1 MYARSVINTK
11 GSSRSSDAYSLTV
24 GVGVKNPTHDI
35 KLTDLNGIEAGL
47 ILSNRSGRQDPR
59 GMSISSMPRTAL
71 QMSQGNGGYDDML
84 PPFVTEVQ
92 STWIGGR
99 AQDTFSNDRTRF
111 ADSYRLDTTKEF
123 PICAPKVSAQIGISE
138 GDVTFGGTP
147 TYQIDVTSGAGMTTY
162 TPSNT
167 TTITG
172 LTVRITCSLL
182 IPNDWAKLCY
192 SLVVSETTPT
202 CADYVTASDFD
213 SSVLIMNNIYYP
225 GETINLYA
233 NTTVDA
239 GKTVYIIM
247 KAFSFTNLPNNWGSI
262 KVFTAPV
269 TDVNFYRT
277 SSIYQWELVESNAF
291 LDCTINTIIN
301 YDIKMFEY
309 RRQLYAIKNDLNR
322 AGASLYMNGWRGVAD
337 VNTSYSVLADATQT
351 GIATWANDAA
361 KGCIVLIIN
370 GTGVNQAQPWRYVS
384 SSADGVLT
392 LSTQWDIKPD
402 TTTEYVVLN
411 SDKWFVVSTTVGEV
425 DYMAKAVTSVAAV
438 KDYLV
443 FAFGDADEMS
453 YYRFGCVSGAASEKW
468 AVDTANKADLLCPIV
483 NEYGDLKLWR
493 ADCDDCWVDCADV
506 PDWLTPWTSPPAL
519 LFDVNAHER
528 ADLLLQQQ
536 RAVVD
541 WDTENAKGDKD
552 TGYLTSLERTI
563 LDLDYQISSHA
574 AEGEAVGTGP
584 DLVDPEGVTYITTAA
599 STAHKYLPTKIYC
612 GNTNARITNII
623 GYGQPE
629 IPYILKEDG
638 FGSVYNNIYQQM
650 PVGEMSS
657 VRSEDNGKSAMQF
670 GVYMYFNLA
679 GGMLER
685 YYDQRLD
692 DIGPNRDEGLPINRQ
707 GEIRKIIPYPGRF
720 YAAVD
725 AGFSGYSSVLC
736 NNMLGWHEIY
746 RSNVMGARINDI
758 YIQSIPG
765 NQYVDRLWISEGMDL
780 IALPIALAPLSQSQ
794 YPYFGY
800 RDVESSGYIETSW
813 IDFDLKDVEKYF
825 HSVTVFS
832 DYSGDVKTGNEYEIN
847 VWFRV
852 DGDNEWSYAGRAKAS
867 EVVDG
872 KRQVGV
878 KEIELRYYSPI
889 HQTPHNV
896 SGKKIKFKISLTP
909 MADEY
914 ETPRLKAL
922 LVNAVL
928 RMPIK
933 RSWNVT
939 FMLEPMKDLQG
950 RQLTDTPAL
959 LYNQLYTWAN
969 SKTHATPLLMRTN
982 DAITDNKYVFI
993 DPASITPFQAV
1004 AQMGDGSGNQEYRHI
1019 ATMTIYEV

>member
-11 GSSRSSDAYSLTV
+11 GFSRSSDAYSLTA
-24 GVGVKNPTHDI
+24 GVGTKNPTHDI

-47 ILSNRSGRQDPR
+47 ILANRNGRQDPR
-59 GMSISSMPRTAL
+59 GMSVSSMPRTAL

-111 ADSYRLDTTKEF
+111 YDSFRLDSTKEF
-123 PICAPKVSAQIGISE
+123 PVCGPKALAQTGIDTAGSVAVGDGVTRYMMIASLAFPVLAVYKPTAEMNVTQIDIKISSAQE
-138 GDVTFGGTP
+138 GWTLYYSVIAGLEQPSYTTYATKAGYAYSKHIDDTIPSTNLGEWVSLPITSTNVTTDKYLYLVLLGVPDGESW
-147 TYQIDVTSGAGMTTY
+147 SGATLTY
-162 TPSNT
+162 TTPCANSGVYRST
-167 TTITG
+167 PAG
-172 LTVRITCSLL
+172 SEWATVAADSFLHAIIYETVEF
-182 IPNDWAKLCY
+182 DVKL
-192 SLVVSETTPT
+192 
-202 CADYVTASDFD
+202 
-213 SSVLIMNNIYYP
+213 
-225 GETINLYA
+225 
-233 NTTVDA
+233 
-239 GKTVYIIM
+239 
-247 KAFSFTNLPNNWGSI
+247 
-262 KVFTAPV
+262 
-269 TDVNFYRT
+269 
-277 SSIYQWELVESNAF
+277 
-291 LDCTINTIIN
+291 
-301 YDIKMFEY
+301 FEY
-309 RRQLYAIKNDLNR
+309 KRQLYLVKNNIR
-322 AGASLYMNGWRGVAD
+322 AGTADLMMNGWRGVAD
-337 VNTSYSVLADATQT
+337 TSTASTLADSTQSGWAATSEYPNGT
-351 GIATWANDAA
+351 AA
-361 KGCIVLIIN
+361 GCIVLIIN
-370 GTGVNQAQPWRYVS
+370 GPGEKEEQPWRYVT
-384 SSADGVLT
+384 SSADGVLNV
-392 LSTQWDIKPD
+392 STPWK
-402 TTTEYVVLN
+402 TTPTNTSEYVVLG
-411 SDKWFVVSTTVGEV
+411 SDQWFDITTSVGDPAV
-425 DYMAKAVTSVAAV
+425 DYLSKPVTSVVTV
-438 KDYLV
+438 KDYVV
-443 FAFGDADEMS
+443 FAFGDDAKLS
-453 YYRFGCVSGAASEKW
+453 YYCVDQNSNAFREQWGADA
-468 AVDTANKADLLCPIV
+468 TYYADLLCPIV
-483 NEYGDLKLWR
+483 NENGDLKLWR
-493 ADCDDCWVDCADV
+493 ADCDDCWVDCSDV
-506 PDWLTPWTSPPAL
+506 PAFAGAM
-519 LFDVNAHER
+519 LFDVSAHER
-528 ADLLLQQQ
+528 ADALLQQQ
-536 RAVVD
+536 RARDDYTV
-541 WDTENAKGDKD
+541 ENAKGDKD
-552 TGYLTSLERTI
+552 AGYLVSLIRTI
-563 LDLDYQISSHA
+563 YDLEYQITAHT
-574 AEGEAVGTGP
+574 AEAEDNSDGAGP
-584 DLVDPEGVTYITTAA
+584 TLADVTYI
-599 STAHKYLPTKIYC
+599 SDNPSVAHKYLPQKIYC
-612 GNTNARITNII
+612 GNTNARIVNIV

-638 FGSVYNNIYQQM
+638 FGSIYNNIYQEM
-650 PVGEMSS
+650 PIGEMAT
-657 VRSEDNGKSAMQF
+657 VRSEDNGQAAMQY
-670 GVYMYFNLA
+670 GVYLYFNIA

-725 AGFSGYSSVLC
+725 AGFNGYSSVLC

-765 NQYVDRLWISEGMDL
+765 NSYVDRLWVSEATSVV
-780 IALPIALAPLSQSQ
+780 ALPISIAPLQQ
-794 YPYFGY
+794 YKYPYYGY
-800 RDVESSGYIETSW
+800 RDVDSSGYIETSW

-825 HSVTVFS
+825 HSITVFS
-832 DYSGDVKTGNEYEIN
+832 DYSGDVETGDEYQIN

-889 HQTPHNV
+889 RETPHNV

>member
-11 GSSRSSDAYSLTV
+11 VFKRSSDAYSLTV

-123 PICAPKVSAQIGISE
+123 PICAPKVSAQTGLLPSSNIVVSGDSSYTLSIGGSGPFLFEYQNMPALTVTGITLYNVNIGSYTRLYYSVIAADSLPDYASYDTAAEQMYSIYFKE
-138 GDVTFGGTP
+138 GASGSIYLPIPATAVASGKNLYIILFASSSVVITL
-147 TYQIDVTSGAGMTTY
+147 TYF
-162 TPSNT
+162 
-167 TTITG
+167 ITG
-172 LTVRITCSLL
+172 VNMYFY
-182 IPNDWAKLCY
+182 PNWNATAEDQFIQSTIHTEIECDVKL
-192 SLVVSETTPT
+192 
-202 CADYVTASDFD
+202 
-213 SSVLIMNNIYYP
+213 
-225 GETINLYA
+225 
-233 NTTVDA
+233 
-239 GKTVYIIM
+239 
-247 KAFSFTNLPNNWGSI
+247 
-262 KVFTAPV
+262 
-269 TDVNFYRT
+269 
-277 SSIYQWELVESNAF
+277 
-291 LDCTINTIIN
+291 
-301 YDIKMFEY
+301 FEY
-309 RRQLYAIKNDLNR
+309 KRQVYATLN
-322 AGASLYMNGWRGVAD
+322 ATNKASAELYMNGWRGVAD
-337 VNTSYSVLADATQT
+337 ENASYSVLADATQT
-351 GIATWANDAA
+351 GWANNSA
-361 KGCIVLIIN
+361 KDCIVLIIN
-370 GTGVNQAQPWRYVS
+370 GTGESEAQPWRHIVS
-384 SSADGVLT
+384 STSGVLT
-392 LSTQWDIKPD
+392 LSTPWKIKPD
-402 TTTEYVVLN
+402 TTTEYVVLG
-411 SDKWFVVSTTVGEV
+411 SDKWFAVSTKPAEV
-425 DYMAKAVTSVAAV
+425 EYFSKAVTAIAPV
-438 KDYLV
+438 KDYIV
-443 FAFGDADEMS
+443 FAFGDGQYLS
-453 YYRFGCVSGAASEKW
+453 YYRNGQVAGAFAENW
-468 AVDTANKADLLCPIV
+468 AMDAAYKADLLCPIV
-483 NEYGDLKLWR
+483 NEFGDLKLWR
-493 ADCDDCWVDCADV
+493 ADTDDCWVDCSDV
-506 PDWLTPWTSPPAL
+506 PDWLTPWTSPPTL
-519 LFDVNAHER
+519 LFDVSAHER
-528 ADLLLQQQ
+528 ADALLQQQ
-536 RAVVD
+536 RAVYD
-541 WDTENAKGDKD
+541 WDTENAKADKD

-563 LDLDYQISSHA
+563 FDLDYQISAHTTENETKA
-574 AEGEAVGTGP
+574 DGTGP
-584 DLVDPEGVTYITTAA
+584 DLVAQGVTYITTDP
-599 STAHKYLPTKIYC
+599 SVAHKYLPQKIYC
-612 GNTNARITNII
+612 GNTNARIVNIV

-638 FGSVYNNIYQQM
+638 FGSIYNNIYQEM
-650 PVGEMSS
+650 PIGEMAT
-657 VRSEDNGKSAMQF
+657 VRSEDNGQAAMQY
-670 GVYMYFNLA
+670 GVYLYFNIA

-707 GEIRKIIPYPGRF
+707 GEIKKIIPYPGR
-720 YAAVD
+720 YYVAVD
-725 AGFSGYSSVLC
+725 AGFNGYSSVLC

-765 NQYVDRLWISEGMDL
+765 NSYVDRLWVSEATSVV
-780 IALPIALAPLSQSQ
+780 ALPISIAPLQQ
-794 YPYFGY
+794 YKYPYYGY
-800 RDVESSGYIETSW
+800 RDVDSSGYIETSW

-832 DYSGDVKTGNEYEIN
+832 DYSGDVKTGDEYQIN

-852 DGDNEWSYAGRAKAS
+852 DGDNDWSYAGRAKAS

-872 KRQVGV
+872 RRQVGV
-878 KEIELRYYSPI
+878 KEIDLRYYSAI
-889 HQTPHNV
+889 RETPHNV

>member
-123 PICAPKVSAQIGISE
+123 PICAPKVSAQTGLLPSSNIVVSGDSSYTLSIGGSGPFLFEYQNMPALTVTGITLYNVNIGSYTRLYYSVIAADSLPDYASYDTAAEQMYSIYFKE
-138 GDVTFGGTP
+138 GASGSIYLPIPATAVASGKNLYIILFASSSVVITL
-147 TYQIDVTSGAGMTTY
+147 TYF
-162 TPSNT
+162 
-167 TTITG
+167 ITG
-172 LTVRITCSLL
+172 VNMYFY
-182 IPNDWAKLCY
+182 PNWNATAEDQFIQSTIHTEIECDVKL
-192 SLVVSETTPT
+192 
-202 CADYVTASDFD
+202 
-213 SSVLIMNNIYYP
+213 
-225 GETINLYA
+225 
-233 NTTVDA
+233 
-239 GKTVYIIM
+239 
-247 KAFSFTNLPNNWGSI
+247 
-262 KVFTAPV
+262 
-269 TDVNFYRT
+269 
-277 SSIYQWELVESNAF
+277 
-291 LDCTINTIIN
+291 
-301 YDIKMFEY
+301 FEY
-309 RRQLYAIKNDLNR
+309 KRQVYATLN
-322 AGASLYMNGWRGVAD
+322 ATNKASAELYMNGWRGVAD
-337 VNTSYSVLADATQT
+337 ENASYSVLADATQT
-351 GIATWANDAA
+351 GWANNSA
-361 KGCIVLIIN
+361 KDCIVLIIN
-370 GTGVNQAQPWRYVS
+370 GTGESEAQPWRHIVS
-384 SSADGVLT
+384 STSGVLT
-392 LSTQWDIKPD
+392 LSTPWKIKPD
-402 TTTEYVVLN
+402 TTTEYVVLG
-411 SDKWFVVSTTVGEV
+411 SDKWFAVSTKPAEV
-425 DYMAKAVTSVAAV
+425 EYFSKAVTAIAPV
-438 KDYLV
+438 KDYIV
-443 FAFGDADEMS
+443 FAFGDGQYLS
-453 YYRFGCVSGAASEKW
+453 YYRNGQVAGAFAENW
-468 AVDTANKADLLCPIV
+468 AMDAAYKADLLCPIV
-483 NEYGDLKLWR
+483 NEFGDLKLWR
-493 ADCDDCWVDCADV
+493 ADTDDCWVDCSDV
-506 PDWLTPWTSPPAL
+506 PDWLTPWTSPPTL
-519 LFDVNAHER
+519 LFDVSAHER
-528 ADLLLQQQ
+528 ADALLQQQ

-541 WDTENAKGDKD
+541 WDTENAKNDKD
-552 TGYLTSLERTI
+552 AGYLKSLERTI
-563 LDLDYQISSHA
+563 LDLDYQIAYHA
-574 AEGEAVGTGP
+574 SEGEATGTGP

-599 STAHKYLPTKIYC
+599 NTAHKYLPTKVYC
-612 GNTNARITNII
+612 GNTNARIVNIV

-638 FGSVYNNIYQQM
+638 FGSIYNNIYQEM
-650 PVGEMSS
+650 PIGEMAT
-657 VRSEDNGKSAMQF
+657 VRSEDNGQAAMQY
-670 GVYMYFNLA
+670 GVYLYFNIA

-707 GEIRKIIPYPGRF
+707 GEIKKIIPYPGR
-720 YAAVD
+720 YYVAVD
-725 AGFSGYSSVLC
+725 AGFNGYSSVLC

-765 NQYVDRLWISEGMDL
+765 NSYVDRLWVSEATSVV
-780 IALPIALAPLSQSQ
+780 ALPISIAPLQQ
-794 YPYFGY
+794 YKYPYYGY
-800 RDVESSGYIETSW
+800 RDVDSSGYIETSW

-832 DYSGDVKTGNEYEIN
+832 DYSGDVKTGDEYQIN

-852 DGDNEWSYAGRAKAS
+852 DGDNDWSYAGRAKAS

-872 KRQVGV
+872 RRQVGV
-878 KEIELRYYSPI
+878 KEIDLRYYSAI
-889 HQTPHNV
+889 RETPHNV

>member
-123 PICAPKVSAQIGISE
+123 PICAPKVSAQTGLLPSSNIVVSGDSSYTLSIGGSGPFLFEYQNMPALTVTGITLYNVNIGSYTRLYYSVIAADSLPDYASYDTAAEQMYSIYFKE
-138 GDVTFGGTP
+138 GASGSIYLPIPATAVASGKNLYIILFASSSVVITL
-147 TYQIDVTSGAGMTTY
+147 TYF
-162 TPSNT
+162 
-167 TTITG
+167 ITG
-172 LTVRITCSLL
+172 VNMYFY
-182 IPNDWAKLCY
+182 PNWNATAEDQFIQSTIHTEIECDVKL
-192 SLVVSETTPT
+192 
-202 CADYVTASDFD
+202 
-213 SSVLIMNNIYYP
+213 
-225 GETINLYA
+225 
-233 NTTVDA
+233 
-239 GKTVYIIM
+239 
-247 KAFSFTNLPNNWGSI
+247 
-262 KVFTAPV
+262 
-269 TDVNFYRT
+269 
-277 SSIYQWELVESNAF
+277 
-291 LDCTINTIIN
+291 
-301 YDIKMFEY
+301 FEY
-309 RRQLYAIKNDLNR
+309 KRQVYATLN
-322 AGASLYMNGWRGVAD
+322 ATNKASAELYMNGWRGVAD
-337 VNTSYSVLADATQT
+337 ENASYSVLADATQT
-351 GIATWANDAA
+351 GWANNSA
-361 KGCIVLIIN
+361 KDCIVLIIN
-370 GTGVNQAQPWRYVS
+370 GTGESEAQPWRHIVS
-384 SSADGVLT
+384 STSGVLT
-392 LSTQWDIKPD
+392 LSTPWKIKPD
-402 TTTEYVVLN
+402 TTTEYVVLG
-411 SDKWFVVSTTVGEV
+411 SDKWFAVSTKPAEV
-425 DYMAKAVTSVAAV
+425 EYFSKAVTAIAPV
-438 KDYLV
+438 KDYIV
-443 FAFGDADEMS
+443 FAFGDGQYLS
-453 YYRFGCVSGAASEKW
+453 YYRNGQVAGAFAENW
-468 AVDTANKADLLCPIV
+468 AMDAAYKADLLCPIV
-483 NEYGDLKLWR
+483 NEFGDLKLWR
-493 ADCDDCWVDCADV
+493 ADTDDCWVDCSDV
-506 PDWLTPWTSPPAL
+506 PDWLTPWTSPPTL
-519 LFDVNAHER
+519 LFDVSAHER
-528 ADLLLQQQ
+528 ADALLQQQ
-536 RAVVD
+536 RAVYD
-541 WDTENAKGDKD
+541 WDTENAKADKD
-552 TGYLTSLERTI
+552 KGYLTSLERTI
-563 LDLDYQISSHA
+563 FDLDYQISAHTTENETKA
-574 AEGEAVGTGP
+574 DGTGP
-584 DLVDPEGVTYITTAA
+584 DLVAQGVTYITTDP
-599 STAHKYLPTKIYC
+599 SVAHKYLPQKIYC
-612 GNTNARITNII
+612 GNTNARIVNIV

-638 FGSVYNNIYQQM
+638 FGSIYNNIYQEM
-650 PVGEMSS
+650 PIGEMAT
-657 VRSEDNGKSAMQF
+657 VRSEDNGQAAMQY
-670 GVYMYFNLA
+670 GVYLYFNIA

-707 GEIRKIIPYPGRF
+707 GEIKKIIPYPGR
-720 YAAVD
+720 YYVAVD
-725 AGFSGYSSVLC
+725 AGFNGYSSVLC

-765 NQYVDRLWISEGMDL
+765 NSYVDRLWVSEATSVV
-780 IALPIALAPLSQSQ
+780 ALPISIAPLQQ
-794 YPYFGY
+794 YKYPYYGY
-800 RDVESSGYIETSW
+800 RDVDSSGYIETSW

-832 DYSGDVKTGNEYEIN
+832 DYSGDVKTGDEYQIN

-852 DGDNEWSYAGRAKAS
+852 DGDNDWSYAGRAKAS

-872 KRQVGV
+872 RRQVGV
-878 KEIELRYYSPI
+878 KEIDLRYYSAI
-889 HQTPHNV
+889 RETPHNV

>member
-1 MYARSVINTK
+1 MLARSVVNTK
-11 GSSRSSDAYSLTV
+11 ETKKTPTGYSILS
-24 GVGVKNPTHDI
+24 GVGIKNPTHDI

-47 ILSNRSGRQDPR
+47 ILANRNGRQDPR
-59 GMSISSMPRTAL
+59 GMSMSSMPRTAL

-111 ADSYRLDTTKEF
+111 YDSFRIDTTKEF
-123 PICAPKVSAQIGISE
+123 PICGPKALTQTGIDMAGSVAV
-138 GDVTFGGTP
+138 GDGVTRYMVASLAYPVLAVYKP
-147 TYQIDVTSGAGMTTY
+147 TAEMNVTQIDIKISSAHEGWTLYYSVIAGDSQPSYTTYATKAGYAYSKHIDDTIPATNLGEWVSLPITSTNVTTDKYLYLVLLGVPDEGSWSGATLTY
-162 TPSNT
+162 TTPCANS
-167 TTITG
+167 G
-172 LTVRITCSLL
+172 VYRSAPAGSEWATVAADSFLHAI
-182 IPNDWAKLCY
+182 IY
-192 SLVVSETTPT
+192 ET
-202 CADYVTASDFD
+202 VEFD
-213 SSVLIMNNIYYP
+213 V
-225 GETINLYA
+225 
-233 NTTVDA
+233 
-239 GKTVYIIM
+239 
-247 KAFSFTNLPNNWGSI
+247 
-262 KVFTAPV
+262 
-269 TDVNFYRT
+269 
-277 SSIYQWELVESNAF
+277 
-291 LDCTINTIIN
+291 
-301 YDIKMFEY
+301 KMFEY
-309 RRQLYAIKNDLNR
+309 KRQLYLVKNNIR
-322 AGASLYMNGWRGVAD
+322 AGTADLMMNGWRGVAD
-337 VNTSYSVLADATQT
+337 TSTASTLVDATQE
-351 GIATWANDAA
+351 GWAATTEYPNGTAA
-361 KGCIVLIIN
+361 GCIVLIIN
-370 GTGVNQAQPWRYVS
+370 GTGEKEQQPWRYITSSIDHTLNVS
-384 SSADGVLT
+384 TPWKVA
-392 LSTQWDIKPD
+392 PD
-402 TTTEYVVLN
+402 NTTEYVVLG
-411 SDKWFVVSTTVGEV
+411 SDQWFAITTSVGDPAV
-425 DYMAKAVTSVAAV
+425 DYLSKPVTSVAVV
-438 KDYLV
+438 KDYV
-443 FAFGDADEMS
+443 IFAFGDDAKMTRYCVDQNNNAFREQWAADAT
-453 YYRFGCVSGAASEKW
+453 YY
-468 AVDTANKADLLCPIV
+468 ADLLCPIV
-483 NEYGDLKLWR
+483 NENGDLKLWR
-493 ADCDDCWVDCADV
+493 ADQDDCWVDCSDV
-506 PDWLTPWTSPPAL
+506 PAFGGTMV
-519 LFDVNAHER
+519 FDVHAHER

-536 RAVVD
+536 RAVYD

-552 TGYLTSLERTI
+552 KGYLTSLERTI
-563 LDLDYQISSHA
+563 FDADYQIA
-574 AEGEAVGTGP
+574 AHTTEAETKSDGTGP
-584 DLVDPEGVTYITTAA
+584 DLSSQGITYITTDP
-599 STAHKYLPTKIYC
+599 SVAHKYLPSKIYC
-612 GNTNARITNII
+612 GNTNARIVNIL

-638 FGSVYNNIYQQM
+638 FGSIYNNIYQEM
-650 PVGEMSS
+650 PIGEMAT
-657 VRSEDNGKSAMQF
+657 VRSEDNGQAAMQY
-670 GVYMYFNLA
+670 GVYLYFNIA

-725 AGFSGYSSVLC
+725 AGFNGYSSVLC

-765 NQYVDRLWISEGMDL
+765 NQFVDRLWVSEATSVV
-780 IALPIALAPLSQSQ
+780 ALPISISPLQQ
-794 YPYFGY
+794 YKYPYYGY
-800 RDVESSGYIETSW
+800 RDVDSSGYIETSW

-832 DYSGDVKTGNEYEIN
+832 DYSGNVKTGDEYQIN

-852 DGDNEWSYAGRAKAS
+852 DGDNDWSYAGRAKAS

-872 KRQVGV
+872 RRQVGV
-878 KEIELRYYSPI
+878 KEIDLRYYSAI
-889 HQTPHNV
+889 RETPHNV

>member
-11 GSSRSSDAYSLTV
+11 GFSRSSDAYSLTA

-47 ILSNRSGRQDPR
+47 ILANRNGRQDPR

-111 ADSYRLDTTKEF
+111 YDSFRIDTTKEF
-123 PICAPKVSAQIGISE
+123 PICGPKALAQTGIDTDGSVTISNFGTNLELTTLRLGAYKPSGAMDVTQVSVTISSTQLGWTLYYDATTGDANEKPSAATYSTVAGFPYSTHIDGALIREKVSLP
-138 GDVTFGGTP
+138 VT
-147 TYQIDVTSGAGMTTY
+147 
-162 TPSNT
+162 
-167 TTITG
+167 
-172 LTVRITCSLL
+172 TVS
-182 IPNDWAKLCY
+182 
-192 SLVVSETTPT
+192 VVSGEYLYIVLYAVPDGGSWTGNALILTAAATNSNLYITNDGTNWTTSLANT
-202 CADYVTASDFD
+202 FFD
-213 SSVLIMNNIYYP
+213 SIVYETAEF
-225 GETINLYA
+225 ETI
-233 NTTVDA
+233 
-239 GKTVYIIM
+239 
-247 KAFSFTNLPNNWGSI
+247 
-262 KVFTAPV
+262 
-269 TDVNFYRT
+269 
-277 SSIYQWELVESNAF
+277 
-291 LDCTINTIIN
+291 
-301 YDIKMFEY
+301 MFEY
-309 RRQLYAIKNDLNR
+309 KRQLYIVKNDIK
-322 AGASLYMNGWRGVAD
+322 AGAPALLMNGWRGVAD
-337 VNTSYSVLADATQT
+337 TGATTNSTLNDSSQT
-351 GIATWANDAA
+351 GTNGWDNNAA
-361 KGCIVLIIN
+361 AGCIVLIIN
-370 GTGVNQAQPWRYVS
+370 GTGEKEEQPWRYIT
-384 SSADGVLT
+384 SSAAGVLN
-392 LSTQWDIKPD
+392 LSTPWKIKPD
-402 TTTEYVVLN
+402 NTSEYVVLG
-411 SDKWFVVSTTVGEV
+411 SDKWFTITTSVGDPAVKYLDEI
-425 DYMAKAVTSVAAV
+425 VTSVAVV
-438 KDYLV
+438 KDYVV
-443 FAFGDADEMS
+443 FAFGDSRKMTRYCVDQSSNAFREQWVVDAT
-453 YYRFGCVSGAASEKW
+453 YY
-468 AVDTANKADLLCPIV
+468 ADLLCPIV
-483 NEYGDLKLWR
+483 NENGDLKLWR
-493 ADCDDCWVDCADV
+493 ADCDDCWVDCSDV
-506 PDWLTPWTSPPAL
+506 PAFAGAM
-519 LFDVNAHER
+519 LFDVSAHER
-528 ADLLLQQQ
+528 ADALLQQQ
-536 RAVVD
+536 RAIYD

-563 LDLDYQISSHA
+563 FDLDYQISAHTTENETKA
-574 AEGEAVGTGP
+574 DGTGP
-584 DLVDPEGVTYITTAA
+584 DLVAQGVTYITTDP
-599 STAHKYLPTKIYC
+599 SVAHKYLPQKIYC
-612 GNTNARITNII
+612 GNTNARIVNIV

-638 FGSVYNNIYQQM
+638 FGSIYNNIYQEM
-650 PVGEMSS
+650 PIGEMAT
-657 VRSEDNGKSAMQF
+657 VRSEDNGQAAMQY
-670 GVYMYFNLA
+670 GVYLYFNIA

-707 GEIRKIIPYPGRF
+707 GEIKKIIPYPGR
-720 YAAVD
+720 YYVAVD
-725 AGFSGYSSVLC
+725 AGFNGYSSVLC

-765 NQYVDRLWISEGMDL
+765 NSYVDRLWVSEANQV
-780 IALPIALAPLSQSQ
+780 IALPISIAPLQQ
-794 YPYFGY
+794 YKYPYYGY
-800 RDVESSGYIETSW
+800 RDVDSSGYIETSW

-832 DYSGDVKTGNEYEIN
+832 DYSGNVKTGDEYQIN

-852 DGDNEWSYAGRAKAS
+852 DGDNDWSYAGRAKAS

-872 KRQVGV
+872 RRQVGV
-878 KEIELRYYSPI
+878 KEIDLRYYSPI
-889 HQTPHNV
+889 RETPHNV

>member
-123 PICAPKVSAQIGISE
+123 PICAPKVSAQTGLLPSSNIVVSGDSSYTLSIGGSGPFLFEYQNMPALTVTGITLYNVNIGSYTRLYYSVIAADSLPDYASYDTAAEQMYSIYFKE
-138 GDVTFGGTP
+138 GASGSIYLPIPATAVASGKNLYIILFASSSVVITL
-147 TYQIDVTSGAGMTTY
+147 TYF
-162 TPSNT
+162 
-167 TTITG
+167 ITG
-172 LTVRITCSLL
+172 VNMYFY
-182 IPNDWAKLCY
+182 PNWNATAEDQFIQSTIHTEIECDVKL
-192 SLVVSETTPT
+192 
-202 CADYVTASDFD
+202 
-213 SSVLIMNNIYYP
+213 
-225 GETINLYA
+225 
-233 NTTVDA
+233 
-239 GKTVYIIM
+239 
-247 KAFSFTNLPNNWGSI
+247 
-262 KVFTAPV
+262 
-269 TDVNFYRT
+269 
-277 SSIYQWELVESNAF
+277 
-291 LDCTINTIIN
+291 
-301 YDIKMFEY
+301 FEY
-309 RRQLYAIKNDLNR
+309 KRQVYATLN
-322 AGASLYMNGWRGVAD
+322 ATNKASAELYMNGWRGVAD
-337 VNTSYSVLADATQT
+337 ENASYSVLADATQT
-351 GIATWANDAA
+351 GWANNSA
-361 KGCIVLIIN
+361 KDCIVLIIN
-370 GTGVNQAQPWRYVS
+370 GTGESEAQPWRHIVS
-384 SSADGVLT
+384 STSGVLT
-392 LSTQWDIKPD
+392 LSTPWKIKPD
-402 TTTEYVVLN
+402 TTTEYVVLG
-411 SDKWFVVSTTVGEV
+411 SDKWFAVSTKPAEV
-425 DYMAKAVTSVAAV
+425 EYFSKAVTAIAPV
-438 KDYLV
+438 KDYIV
-443 FAFGDADEMS
+443 FAFGDGQYLS
-453 YYRFGCVSGAASEKW
+453 YYRNGQVAGAFAENW
-468 AVDTANKADLLCPIV
+468 AMDAAYKADLLCPIV
-483 NEYGDLKLWR
+483 NEFGDLKLWR
-493 ADCDDCWVDCADV
+493 ADTDDCWVDCSDV
-506 PDWLTPWTSPPAL
+506 PDWLTPWTSPPTL
-519 LFDVNAHER
+519 LFDVSAHER
-528 ADLLLQQQ
+528 ADALLQQQ
-536 RAVVD
+536 RAVYD
-541 WDTENAKGDKD
+541 WDTENAKADKD

-563 LDLDYQISSHA
+563 FDLDYQISAHTTENETKA
-574 AEGEAVGTGP
+574 DGTGP
-584 DLVDPEGVTYITTAA
+584 DLVAQGVTYITTDP
-599 STAHKYLPTKIYC
+599 SVAHKYLPQKIYC
-612 GNTNARITNII
+612 GNTNARIVNIV

-638 FGSVYNNIYQQM
+638 FGSIYNNIYQEM
-650 PVGEMSS
+650 PIGEMAT
-657 VRSEDNGKSAMQF
+657 VRSEDNGQAAMQY
-670 GVYMYFNLA
+670 GVYLYFNIA

-707 GEIRKIIPYPGRF
+707 GEIKKIIPYPGR
-720 YAAVD
+720 YYVAVD
-725 AGFSGYSSVLC
+725 AGFNGYSSVLC

-765 NQYVDRLWISEGMDL
+765 NSYVDRLWVSEATSVV
-780 IALPIALAPLSQSQ
+780 ALPISIAPLQQ
-794 YPYFGY
+794 YKYPYYGY
-800 RDVESSGYIETSW
+800 RDVDSSGYIETSW

-832 DYSGDVKTGNEYEIN
+832 DYSGDVKTGDEYQIN

-852 DGDNEWSYAGRAKAS
+852 DGDNDWSYAGRAKAS

-872 KRQVGV
+872 RRQVGV
-878 KEIELRYYSPI
+878 KEIDLRYYSAI
-889 HQTPHNV
+889 RETPHNV